1 MNFCLYFKPPCT
13 IFKSSGVNRKSFGE
27 NSNDDFE
34 LSICLKKPGFENKN
48 TINLDIWNAASKIH
62 GIFYLEESDSRKFRP
77 LEINYDNQRVSF
89 EKGCFRGQEIVARMK
104 YLGVDRRKFCTFI
117 ANNDFLEN
125 DLIKILGKIITIDDK
140 KVFNGIIKKDD
151 VEKVKKISEIISIL

>member
-1 MNFCLYFKPPCT
+1 MAFFILRNL
-13 IFKSSGVNRKSFGE
+13 ILASLDR
-27 NSNDDFE
+27 
-34 LSICLKKPGFENKN
+34 LKL
-48 TINLDIWNAASKIH
+48 IMISK
-62 GIFYLEESDSRKFRP
+62 GSLLK
-77 LEINYDNQRVSF
+77 
-89 EKGCFRGQEIVARMK
+89 KGCFRGQEIVARMK

-151 VEKVKKISEIISIL
+151 VEKVKRISEIISIL